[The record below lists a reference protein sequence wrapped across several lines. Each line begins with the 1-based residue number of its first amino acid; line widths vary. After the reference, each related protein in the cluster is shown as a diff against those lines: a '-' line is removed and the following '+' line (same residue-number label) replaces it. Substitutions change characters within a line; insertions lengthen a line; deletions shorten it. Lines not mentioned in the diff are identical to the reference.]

1 MHGTKRK
8 KLFILDPEKRVARRL
23 SKMPTQQI
31 AKGEENVR
39 EKGKTNVGR
48 EKTVNVNVDVYGR
61 KIRVDSPGRS
71 KNVGFVCALPSP
83 NVLFRNALRSDGEKK
98 RRIRV
103 MRPTKMVGPRIN
115 IYEREN
121 SPSSFFPYTF
131 FPQQFR

>member
-8 KLFILDPEKRVARRL
+8 KLFILDSEKRVARRP

-39 EKGKTNVGR
+39 EKGETNVGR
-48 EKTVNVNVDVYGR
+48 EKTVNVDVYGG
-61 KIRVDSPGRS
+61 KIRVGSPGRS

-83 NVLFRNALRSDGEKK
+83 NVLFRNAFRSDGGKK

>member
-48 EKTVNVNVDVYGR
+48 EKTVNVDVYGR
-61 KIRVDSPGRS
+61 KIRVGSPRRAE
-71 KNVGFVCALPSP
+71 NVGFVCALPSP
-83 NVLFRNALRSDGEKK
+83 NVLFRNAFRSDGKK
-98 RRIRV
+98 
-103 MRPTKMVGPRIN
+103 TKDPRN
-115 IYEREN
+115 ASSEN
-121 SPSSFFPYTF
+121 GRTSY
-131 FPQQFR
+131 